1 MNKALLDLYADYLLS
16 SLGRVTATGLSELVG
31 GTVSHDQITRL
42 LASEKQTTVGWWQL
56 VKPLVR
62 KVEQTSGVL
71 IFDDSIEEKPYTDEN
86 EIVCW
91 HYDHSQQRMVKG
103 INFLTALYHVNETSL
118 PVAFQLIAKTEQA
131 IDKKSGK
138 ARRKSAQ
145 TKNEYFRQM
154 VAVCVQ
160 NQIEFTYVLADSWYS
175 SADNM
180 KQVKQEL
187 HKDFVMVLKSNR
199 NVALSH
205 ADKLAGRFQA
215 VDTLDLPEAM
225 TQTIYLEQLDFP
237 VLLTRQRFT
246 NEAGSSGMLY
256 LVSSDTTL
264 DYLRLTTL
272 YQKRWKVEE
281 YHRSLKQNAAL
292 ALSPTRTVTTQT
304 NHFFAALYAFVKLEM
319 LKSATKLNH
328 YALKTKLYLA
338 ALHSAFD
345 TLHSLQPISVAH
357 TGFAA

>member
-31 GTVSHDQITRL
+31 GSVSHDQISRL
-42 LASEKQTTVGWWQL
+42 LASEKQTSVGWWQL
-56 VKPLVR
+56 IKPLVR
-62 KVEQTSGVL
+62 KVEQVSGVL
-71 IFDDSIEEKPYTDEN
+71 IFDDSVEEKPYTDEN

-103 INFLTALYHVNETSL
+103 INFLTALYHVHETSL
-118 PVAFQLIAKTEQA
+118 PVAFELVAKTEQYS
-131 IDKKSGK
+131 DPKTGK
-138 ARRKSAQ
+138 VRRKSAY
-145 TKNEYFRQM
+145 TKNEHFRQM

-160 NQIEFTYVLADSWYS
+160 NQISFTYVLADSWYS

-180 KQVKQEL
+180 KQVKQAL
-187 HKDFVMVLKSNR
+187 HKEVVMVLKSNR
-199 NVALSH
+199 KVALSH
-205 ADKLAGRFQA
+205 SDKLAGRFQP
-215 VDTLDLPEAM
+215 VNTLVLPEAM
-225 TQTIYLEQLDFP
+225 TQAVYLEQLDFP
-237 VLLTRQRFT
+237 VQLTRQLFT
-246 NEAGSSGMLY
+246 NGDGSIGILY
-256 LVSSDTTL
+256 LVSSDMTL

-319 LKSATKLNH
+319 LKTATNLNH
-328 YALKTKLYLA
+328 YALKTKLYMA

-345 TLHSLQPISVAH
+345 TLRSLQPISLAH